1 MRMRNARSGMEG
13 NLLIFAVRIYNRGIS
28 MLKAMEIV
36 RRREIY
42 SVIEWEQ
49 ANKLCTGSGFLIR

>member
-13 NLLIFAVRIYNRGIS
+13 TLLIFAVRIYNRAIS
-28 MLKAMEIV
+28 MLKAMEIA
-36 RRREIY
+36 RRREVY

-49 ANKLCTGSGFLIR
+49 ANKLCTGSVFLIR